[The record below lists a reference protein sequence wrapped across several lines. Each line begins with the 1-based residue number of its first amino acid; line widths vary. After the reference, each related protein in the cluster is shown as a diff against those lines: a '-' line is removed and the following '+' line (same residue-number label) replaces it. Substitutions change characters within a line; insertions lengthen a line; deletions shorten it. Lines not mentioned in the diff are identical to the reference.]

1 MWFRLL
7 GTEHQQLHRPL
18 LNSVEKEEKR
28 QLKAGTFQSFFVL
41 FALPPIL
48 QLIEFPPPVPGC
60 KIDIK
65 KKKSV
70 AALSHGYN
78 IKSWAKRT
86 EFYS

>member
-41 FALPPIL
+41 FALPPI

-65 KKKSV
+65 KKKISSC
-70 AALSHGYN
+70 L
-78 IKSWAKRT
+78 KSWIQH
-86 EFYS
+86 